1 MSLLQKFFIF
11 FLISASG
18 LPIVV
23 LNNGESLSCG
33 HSLTQA
39 YKISSYFLKHHV
51 KAQKY
56 QKVAYRHQFNL
67 FWPSEWDS
75 PQQGRRG
82 WGTESCRRSASR
94 GDCPTSLGHTRFP
107 EYRNNFGS
115 HSQREFRKHKHKS
128 RLQILPPWLWG
139 YLKSTKVHISVPKYS
154 IIHLWVCW
162 VDHLAD
168 ISVVE
173 A

>member
-11 FLISASG
+11 FLISVSG

-67 FWPSEWDS
+67 FDLRSETALNKDGGVEALS
-75 PQQGRRG
+75 HVEDQQVGAIIQRPLA
-82 WGTESCRRSASR
+82 THV
-94 GDCPTSLGHTRFP
+94 SLSI
-107 EYRNNFGS
+107 NFGS
-115 HSQREFRKHKHKS
+115 YSQREFRKHKHKS
-128 RLQILPPWLWG
+128 RLQILPFVVVG
-139 YLKSTKVHISVPKYS
+139 KYQERVKSTHFCAKVFDNTPLSLLGRSP
-154 IIHLWVCW
+154 C
-162 VDHLAD
+162 
-168 ISVVE
+168 
-173 A
+173 

>member
-11 FLISASG
+11 SLISSSG

-67 FWPSEWDS
+67 FDLRSETALNKD
-75 PQQGRRG
+75 GG
-82 WGTESCRRSASR
+82 VEA
-94 GDCPTSLGHTRFP
+94 LGHIKDQQVGAIIQRPLATHVSLSI
-107 EYRNNFGS
+107 NFGS
-115 HSQREFRKHKHKS
+115 HSQREFRKRKHKS